1 MRQMNTL
8 SKVFRIA
15 ATGAVSMMLAA
26 CYGTPAAM
34 YGSPVAM
41 YGAPPDDYWRTLSL
55 RVKNVMGEPIEGIRV
70 SFIPYSG
77 DPSVLGNTD
86 SAGEL
91 LLDYDVSA
99 GELLG
104 LDDTDGPDNGGDF
117 QSKAVDIPPE
127 TYELDAVLEEKT
139 DTP

>member
-26 CYGTPAAM
+26 CYGTPE
-34 YGSPVAM
+34 PLAM
-41 YGAPPDDYWRTLSL
+41 YGAPPDDGWRTLSL
-55 RVKNVMGEPIEGIRV
+55 RVKTAMGEPVEGIRV

-91 LLDYDVSA
+91 LLDYEVGA

-117 QSKAVDIPPE
+117 QSRAVDIPPE